1 MPFEGDEHHAT
12 LMLLPY
18 RKDTWRE
25 GGVPAREAYKNVVKA
40 IAKHELVYLGIDPS
54 IYSKVIDEFKD
65 LDNVECIK
73 IKYNDAW
80 ARDTMPIFV
89 KNKDK
94 IRGVDFRFNAW
105 GGEVDGLYSN
115 YKNDDELSK
124 KILKYLGIDGYHLNR
139 FILEGGS
146 IHVDGQGTL
155 ITTEAC
161 LLSEGRNPNLSKQEI
176 EEKLKENL
184 GVEKVI
190 WIPNGIDQDETN
202 EHVDNMLAFVKPGV
216 VALAWSDDKD
226 SIQYQYCHSP

>member
-1 MPFEGDEHHAT
+1 M
-12 LMLLPY
+12 
-18 RKDTWRE
+18 
-25 GGVPAREAYKNVVKA
+25 
-40 IAKHELVYLGIDPS
+40 
-54 IYSKVIDEFKD
+54 
-65 LDNVECIK
+65 
-73 IKYNDAW
+73 
-80 ARDTMPIFV
+80 
-89 KNKDK
+89 
-94 IRGVDFRFNAW
+94 
-105 GGEVDGLYSN
+105 
-115 YKNDDELSK
+115 
-124 KILKYLGIDGYHLNR
+124 KYLGIDGYHLNR

-226 SIQYQYCHSP
+226 SIQYQYCQKAYKILSKESDAQGNKLQVIKVKLPKDIYMTKEEAQGIKSSNFDAKERLEDSKLSASYVNFYQGKDFVVMPIFGVEEDKKAIKQFEKMFEGKEIIPVYSREILLGGGNIHCITMQIPKFKRK